1 MKSQF
6 FVSFINHQRFIPK
19 PYKFNNRFFWTMF
32 DLDELDELDQ
42 KTKGFS
48 RNRFNLIS
56 FYDHDH
62 VNLGHATTK
71 ENIQAFMFEQGV
83 SDKILKI
90 ELITN
95 PRILGYTFNPV
106 SFYFIETSTSPF
118 VVIEIGNTFK
128 EQKPFL
134 VRPECLKE
142 GVWTFTTQKKFYISP
157 FTSVENTMTF
167 KIKRSLKSIV
177 INIDD
182 FTKEGK
188 LEVKASYTGQSK
200 EWNMFNLLEMFFT
213 YPLMTLGTISSI
225 HYHALKLFLKKVPY
239 FKKSDEDHLQVDHYI
254 WKNKSFRK
262 KN

>member
-1 MKSQF
+1 
-6 FVSFINHQRFIPK
+6 
-19 PYKFNNRFFWTMF
+19 MF
-32 DLDELDELDQ
+32 DLDELDELDH

-106 SFYFIETSTSPF
+106 SFYFIETATSPF

-128 EQKPFL
+128 EQKPYL